1 MRPKRP
7 LVCLAKREQQGGAQ
21 LRDFMTSRALRP
33 KKARVFGVRTIADML
48 ERQDERI
55 KSVGYA
61 PKLLDGFW
69 N

>member
-21 LRDFMTSRALRP
+21 LRDFMASRALRP
-33 KKARVFGVRTIADML
+33 KKARVFGVGTIADML
-48 ERQDERI
+48 EGQRESI
-55 KSVGYA
+55 KSVD
-61 PKLLDGFW
+61 PLMKLLHCFP